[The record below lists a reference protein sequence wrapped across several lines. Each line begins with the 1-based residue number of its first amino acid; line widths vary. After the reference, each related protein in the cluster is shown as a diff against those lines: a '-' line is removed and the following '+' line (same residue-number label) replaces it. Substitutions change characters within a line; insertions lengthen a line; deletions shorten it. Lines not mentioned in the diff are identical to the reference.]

1 MNSKS
6 LNVIGK
12 VASWVGA
19 FAPFVALMNIAN
31 AAPAAGITEVP
42 YSPLPSSP
50 ITSVGG
56 GVGFICY
63 LLGWAF
69 TLLIVLAVVFV
80 LFAAFSYLTAG
91 GDTEKVAKANKSL
104 MFAAVAI
111 VIGLIAKGVPS
122 LVATLFGAGG
132 GALNGC

>member
-1 MNSKS
+1 MNSKLTKIS
-6 LNVIGK
+6 GK
-12 VASWVGA
+12 IVSWAGVL
-19 FAPFVALMNIAN
+19 APFAALTNVAN
-31 AAPAAGITEVP
+31 AQITQIP
-42 YSPLPSSP
+42 YSPLPASP

-56 GVGFICY
+56 GIGFICF

-69 TLLIVLAVVFV
+69 ILLIVLAVVFV

-104 MFAAVAI
+104 LFAAIAI

-122 LVATLFGAGG
+122 LVATLFGAGA